1 MSITNKMRVGFLL
14 FVGLFWLTIAYA
26 QDKNPFE
33 LAQPKSKISVE
44 TQTLKHT
51 DTSSLG
57 QSTNQPDPSNPFE
70 VIKGEKTQL
79 VSDTN
84 KNVQGIK
91 KAEDLGK
98 EKEIVRDASTQKDTN
113 FYFVTLLTLLLFLT
127 ILVSLNRSLLLKINQ
142 SLLNENMMKYLHR
155 NQVSNFQFTYL
166 LLYFYFFC
174 NFGMFLFF
182 IFKYLKVM
190 DDYSNVAIY
199 GICLGITCLI
209 YFTKHIV
216 MWILAWVFPV
226 EKEMDQYSFTTQNFN
241 IILGLYLTPVNIF
254 LAFGTTNM
262 FNYLLVFG
270 ICLVILFYIL
280 RQMRGLMLSSRFLP
294 NNFFHFFIY
303 LCATEIAPILLVAK
317 SIYTF

>member
-1 MSITNKMRVGFLL
+1 MRVGFLL
-14 FVGLFWLTIAYA
+14 FVGFFLWTIAFA
-26 QDKNPFE
+26 QEKNPFE
-33 LAQPKSKISVE
+33 LTQSKSNPTMEVVK
-44 TQTLKHT
+44 TT

-57 QSTNQPDPSNPFE
+57 QTKSLPDPTNPFE
-70 VIKGEKTQL
+70 VVNRKKEQVVADSNKSGQGKLIPAESIK
-79 VSDTN
+79 D
-84 KNVQGIK
+84 
-91 KAEDLGK
+91 
-98 EKEIVRDASTQKDTN
+98 KEISHDSSTQKDTN

-174 NFGMFLFF
+174 NLGMFLFF
-182 IFKYLKVM
+182 VFKYLNIL
-190 DDYSNVAIY
+190 DGYSNVAVY
-199 GICLGITCLI
+199 GICLGIACLI

-216 MWILAWVFPV
+216 MWILSWVFPV

-262 FNYLLVFG
+262 FNYLLVIG

-303 LCATEIAPILLVAK
+303 LCATEIAPILLIAK